1 MHRIRSPKYEGKKL
15 PAIMIQH
22 GLLANSESFILNGEE
37 SAAFKYAKAGYDIWL
52 GNNRGTTYSRK
63 HKILDVDLKNDQ
75 ATFFDYSFYELG
87 KYDVPAQVN
96 FVIN

>member
-1 MHRIRSPKYEGKKL
+1 
-15 PAIMIQH
+15 MIQH

-63 HKILDVDLKNDQ
+63 HKILNADILND
-75 ATFFDYSFYELG
+75 
-87 KYDVPAQVN
+87 
-96 FVIN
+96 

>member
-1 MHRIRSPKYEGKKL
+1 
-15 PAIMIQH
+15 MIQH

-75 ATFFDYSFYELG
+75 AEFFDYSFYELG
-87 KYDVPAQVN
+87 KYDVPA
-96 FVIN
+96 